1 MLERRIIIVVII
13 IRLPNISIPVQLGRS
28 PTAEEGVAGMR
39 PTASTDAVG
48 GSCVQLG
55 TSSEDEVAHGPNNR
69 AASSASIQKMDAV
82 AEDSDEAQQTHISDV
97 SIASTGIVPPVAHP
111 GIAFP
116 PRTPLAW
123 RPVGII
129 CHPSE
134 PQNSQGS
141 EVKLG
146 GTVQMW
152 VAPRECG

>member
-1 MLERRIIIVVII
+1 
-13 IRLPNISIPVQLGRS
+13 
-28 PTAEEGVAGMR
+28 MR

-97 SIASTGIVPPVAHP
+97 SIASTGVVPPVAHP

-116 PRTPLAW
+116 PRTLLAW
-123 RPVGII
+123 RPEESYATLPDKTIL
-129 CHPSE
+129 
-134 PQNSQGS
+134 
-141 EVKLG
+141 K
-146 GTVQMW
+146 
-152 VAPRECG
+152 

>member
-1 MLERRIIIVVII
+1 
-13 IRLPNISIPVQLGRS
+13 
-28 PTAEEGVAGMR
+28 MR

-129 CHPSE
+129 CHPSVS
-134 PQNSQGS
+134 QNGQET

-152 VAPRECG
+152 VAPENADRADKPTGHPRGGASQDISVAVSVDQKLGQGEEKAK